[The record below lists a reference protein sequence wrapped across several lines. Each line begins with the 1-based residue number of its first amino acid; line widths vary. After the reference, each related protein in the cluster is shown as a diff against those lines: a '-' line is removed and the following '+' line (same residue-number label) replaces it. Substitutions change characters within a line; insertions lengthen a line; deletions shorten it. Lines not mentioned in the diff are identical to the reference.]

1 MAAAGGVPLPRGV
14 SPAHRI
20 PCDQVPGM
28 DPDAGFGFAG
38 RRTCTGAVSVGRG
51 GGRSIVVDE
60 PGLCS
65 GDELASLTEEPLRR
79 RRAGSEDADG
89 TAMDDLKTSNKPCFE
104 CVTRCKT
111 DEVADSVE
119 CLKGCQDGPPPV
131 CRVCEPGSSSEGGA
145 LTECA
150 VCAAGECGVS
160 QHLSYNCSAHPRAA
174 TGGSGRKWQHA
185 PAPTVG
191 RAA

>member
-1 MAAAGGVPLPRGV
+1 
-14 SPAHRI
+14 
-20 PCDQVPGM
+20 
-28 DPDAGFGFAG
+28 
-38 RRTCTGAVSVGRG
+38 
-51 GGRSIVVDE
+51 VVDE

-65 GDELASLTEEPLRR
+65 GDELASLTEEQRRR
-79 RRAGSEDADG
+79 RRAGSEAEDADG
-89 TAMDDLKTSNKPCFE
+89 TAMDDLKASNKPCFE

-150 VCAAGECGVS
+150 VCAAGERGVS
-160 QHLSYNCSAHPRAA
+160 QHLSYNCSGPPPRCNRRRA
-174 TGGSGRKWQHA
+174 GGSGSTRRS
-185 PAPTVG
+185 APTVG